1 MYYSNYADLHNYCS
15 TNEFLQ
21 IYTITIVQM
30 YFFTQHRLMW
40 MYFGLIGKIYTIIVA
55 TQMNVLEII

>member
-1 MYYSNYADLHNYCS
+1 MYYYAKIHMYYSNYADLHNYCS

-30 YFFTQHRLMW
+30 YFFTQHRLM
-40 MYFGLIGKIYTIIVA
+40 
-55 TQMNVLEII
+55 